1 MQKKTEELKKKI
13 SSDSEDLYSLIGNSG
28 TNFVAEV
35 DEAGEKILDKAETV
49 TTQLKSKFTD
59 VASALEE
66 TKSKY
71 DILTAATEEANNAG
85 ALSVTTLK
93 NIASAYPQ
101 LQEQIDK
108 YLSGLIS
115 EQELLKDLS
124 AAYDEDQQ
132 NYYKYMLVKA
142 GYAEDFVNSA
152 LDGSD
157 IIADYFMEN
166 YRIDLKNYKDYISRK
181 QAIQE
186 AFDSYLAGG
195 VSAWWTEENG
205 WSENFQYLK
214 GDAQAAIMN
223 IVRQYKEA
231 MTDLEGWGEKQS
243 NEQFQ
248 ADFAKIRER
257 TLNTLNADSKGA
269 LNSGGSSA
277 SSTSNNNSYSRS
289 SGSLGTGGQTIN
301 ITSYIPTV
309 WDDAK
314 KANEKLIAGGV
325 AASLVGDS
333 KSGKLIYG
341 LTSNT
346 AASVKSASGTET
358 TLSDVVKAI
367 KGLEQS
373 NSEIQCIVTSILNVD
388 NVVLARQVIKGVAT
402 IEKTTGKKVF

>member
-1 MQKKTEELKKKI
+1 M
-13 SSDSEDLYSLIGNSG
+13 
-28 TNFVAEV
+28 V
-35 DEAGEKILDKAETV
+35 D
-49 TTQLKSKFTD
+49 
-59 VASALEE
+59 
-66 TKSKY
+66 
-71 DILTAATEEANNAG
+71 
-85 ALSVTTLK
+85 
-93 NIASAYPQ
+93 
-101 LQEQIDK
+101 
-108 YLSGLIS
+108 
-115 EQELLKDLS
+115 
-124 AAYDEDQQ
+124 
-132 NYYKYMLVKA
+132 
-142 GYAEDFVNSA
+142 
-152 LDGSD
+152 
-157 IIADYFMEN
+157 
-166 YRIDLKNYKDYISRK
+166 
-181 QAIQE
+181 
-186 AFDSYLAGG
+186 GG
-195 VSAWWTEENG
+195 NG

-214 GDAQAAIMN
+214 GDAQEAIMN

-248 ADFAKIRER
+248 ADFAKIREH

-269 LNSGGSSA
+269 LSSGGSSA
-277 SSTSNNNSYSRS
+277 SSASNNNSYSRS
-289 SGSLGTGGQTIN
+289 SGSLGTSGQTIN

-333 KSGKLIYG
+333 KSGKLISG

-346 AASVKSASGTET
+346 AASVKSASGAET